1 MKFVLD
7 KGYILDKGKK
17 EGKKQGIE
25 EKNIEVIRNLLKIK
39 TPIKTIAI
47 ATNLTEEEVKEK
59 IKKVDK
65 IL

>member
-7 KGYILDKGKK
+7 KGYILK
-17 EGKKQGIE
+17 EGKKEGIE

-39 TPIKTIAI
+39 MPIKTKAN
-47 ATNLTEEEVKEK
+47 APNLSEEEVKQRNK
-59 IKKVDK
+59 IVDK

>member
-7 KGYILDKGKK
+7 KGYIL
-17 EGKKQGIE
+17 KQGIE

-47 ATNLTEEEVKEK
+47 ATNLTEEEVKER
-59 IKKVDK
+59 IKKFN
-65 IL
+65 LEG

>member
-7 KGYILDKGKK
+7 KGYIL
-17 EGKKQGIE
+17 KQGIE

-47 ATNLTEEEVKEK
+47 ATNLTEEEVKK
-59 IKKVDK
+59 RIKEFK
-65 IL
+65 LEE

>member
-7 KGYILDKGKK
+7 KGYIL
-17 EGKKQGIE
+17 KQGIE

-47 ATNLTEEEVKEK
+47 ATNLTEEEVKK
-59 IKKVDK
+59 RIKKFN
-65 IL
+65 LE